1 MFLFDPALHKVL
13 VCFTT
18 WPVDFSLVEH
28 INSISEFNTSS
39 VLANT
44 LSGFQG
50 EFLILGNG
58 SFMLTLSWDMSQ
70 ICGMTWETHGPECYL
85 YYFASAIAEWFQ
97 VAQWI

>member
-13 VCFTT
+13 VCSTT

-58 SFMLTLSWDMSQ
+58 SFMLTLSWDISNLCDDLGNSRAGLLL
-70 ICGMTWETHGPECYL
+70 IVFC
-85 YYFASAIAEWFQ
+85 FSNS
-97 VAQWI
+97 